1 MTDRYLVIDTSFLDA
16 AYRLDIFHH
25 LAQLY
30 SHIFLP
36 VTVEQEFLSEKN
48 IDRDSRYAFLTEQYE
63 LWSWLTKCNSFS
75 KEMIDVLSAEKNIH
89 RGEAEVMAQTRQLG
103 IDAFPPSRLFAL
115 IDEQRGRGV
124 AARMDIGLTGTLR
137 ILASLHFLGMLEYD
151 RSVDQLVRAG
161 HRYSTDVR
169 KNVFA
174 VVQREIFEGNANAFD
189 RTGC

>member
-25 LAQLY
+25 LPQLY

-115 IDEQRGRGV
+115 IDEQRGRVV

-137 ILASLHFLGMLEYD
+137 LLASLHFLGVLEYD

-169 KNVFA
+169 KNVFN
-174 VVQREIFEGNANAFD
+174 VVQREILEGNANAFD
-189 RTGC
+189 RTGF